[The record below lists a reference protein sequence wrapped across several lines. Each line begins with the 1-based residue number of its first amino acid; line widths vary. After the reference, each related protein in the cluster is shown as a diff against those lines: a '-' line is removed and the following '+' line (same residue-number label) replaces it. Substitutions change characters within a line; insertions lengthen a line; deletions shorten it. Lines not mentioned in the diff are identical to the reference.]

1 MDKTGNKKIRVM
13 LVDDHAM
20 LRSGLRQLVLQQ
32 DDLELVGEASNGAK
46 ALEIAA
52 EAAPDIIL
60 MDIHLPDLSGI
71 EVSRQ
76 IMARKTGTKIIIFSS
91 NVSRTI
97 LDEAL
102 SAGASGYV
110 SKSGAADEL
119 IQAIAAVLSGKLY
132 IRPAVS
138 ADILQD
144 YRKSLSQGPEPEKP
158 VLSDRDRELMRLV
171 AEGQR
176 NKEIATHL
184 KISIK
189 SVEASRSRLMKKLGC
204 TSSAEL
210 VRYAIREGIAKP

>member
-1 MDKTGNKKIRVM
+1 M

-20 LRSGLRQLVLQQ
+20 LRSGLRQLVIEQT
-32 DDLELVGEASNGAK
+32 DLELVGEASNGTK
-46 ALEIAA
+46 ALEVAA
-52 EAAPDIIL
+52 EVSPDIIL
-60 MDIHLPDLSGI
+60 MDIHLPDISGI

-76 IMARKTGTKIIIFSS
+76 IMARKTGAKIIIFSS
-91 NVSRTI
+91 NVSRTV

-119 IQAIAAVLSGKLY
+119 IHAITAVLSGKLY
-132 IRPAVS
+132 ISPEVS
-138 ADILQD
+138 ADILQA
-144 YRKSLSQGPEPEKP
+144 YRKSLSAEPEPDKP

-204 TSSAEL
+204 ASSAEL